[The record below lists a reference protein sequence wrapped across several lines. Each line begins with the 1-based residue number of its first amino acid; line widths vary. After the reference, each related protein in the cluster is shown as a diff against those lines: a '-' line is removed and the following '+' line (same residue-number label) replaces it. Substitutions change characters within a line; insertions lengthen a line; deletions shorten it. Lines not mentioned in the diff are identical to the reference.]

1 MFVYLL
7 IHLDYLYLWTTVNN
21 DAMNLDRKAQTML
34 SKDAFFFFFKKLF
47 TIAQDRDLYSV
58 DLLLFITSLDK

>member
-1 MFVYLL
+1 M
-7 IHLDYLYLWTTVNN
+7 NN